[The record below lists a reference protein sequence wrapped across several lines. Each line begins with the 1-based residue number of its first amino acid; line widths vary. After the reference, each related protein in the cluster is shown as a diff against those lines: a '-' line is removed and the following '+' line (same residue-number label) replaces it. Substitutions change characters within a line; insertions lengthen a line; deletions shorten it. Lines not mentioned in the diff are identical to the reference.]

1 PDPRKLNPDIS
12 ENLSRLILVCM
23 EKDRERRYQK
33 AGELL
38 ADLKN
43 IEEGFPLG
51 TKIKPRRE
59 TFATALIRKKLFIP
73 ALIVALAIIALVI
86 WRLLPKAPRRP
97 SIAVL
102 PFVDLSPQ
110 KDQEYFC
117 DGLTGE
123 IIAKLSTLKGIKVI
137 SRTSTM
143 RYKETDKDIKR
154 IGQELDVAKVLE
166 GTILKEADNI
176 RVIVSLVDVEDR
188 SQIWAETYDQK
199 LDQVFAI
206 QSQVSEN
213 IAQAL
218 ERELSNEE
226 IERLQRRPTENMEAY
241 NLCLLGQYYWKKWTV
256 EGAEKARDYYQESI
270 RKDPEYA
277 DAYVGLARIYY
288 QLGSEMGALSPK
300 EASPLAK
307 KAVERALEIDETLG
321 EAHTTLGFIE
331 LYFNWDWQRA
341 EVEFKRGIELSPSS
355 AVAHDDYSLL
365 LAVVGR
371 LGEAIVEAKRSLELD
386 PLLIIANSDLGAW
399 YHASRQYDKSI
410 QQLKKTTE
418 LDPNFLFALWNL
430 GTTYLMKEM
439 FQEAMATQEKAVVL
453 SEGAPIYKSN
463 LGMIYAKAG
472 KKKEAQE
479 ILDELKQISKRRYV
493 PATLIADIYIGLG
506 KNDLALEW
514 LEKAYEQRD
523 IYLIW
528 LKVKPRYDSL
538 RANPRFKTLLKKMDL
553 H

>member
-1 PDPRKLNPDIS
+1 
-12 ENLSRLILVCM
+12 
-23 EKDRERRYQK
+23 
-33 AGELL
+33 
-38 ADLKN
+38 
-43 IEEGFPLG
+43 
-51 TKIKPRRE
+51 
-59 TFATALIRKKLFIP
+59 
-73 ALIVALAIIALVI
+73 
-86 WRLLPKAPRRP
+86 
-97 SIAVL
+97 
-102 PFVDLSPQ
+102 
-110 KDQEYFC
+110 
-117 DGLTGE
+117 
-123 IIAKLSTLKGIKVI
+123 
-137 SRTSTM
+137 M

-188 SQIWAETYDQK
+188 SQIWAETYDQR

-206 QSQVSEN
+206 QSQVAEN

-226 IERLQRRPTENMEAY
+226 IEHLQQRPTENMEAY

-256 EGAEKARDYYQESI
+256 EGAEKARDYYQDAI

-321 EAHTTLGFIE
+321 DAHTILGYIE

-341 EVEFKRGIELSPSS
+341 EVEFKRGIELSPNS
-355 AVAHDDYSLL
+355 AQAHADYSVL
-365 LAVVGR
+365 LAIVGR
-371 LGEAIVEAKRSLELD
+371 LGEAIAEVKRSLELD

-399 YHASRQYDKSI
+399 YYASRQYDKSI

-430 GTTYLMKEM
+430 GNSYLAKEM
-439 FQEAMATQEKAVVL
+439 FQEAMATLEKAVVL
-453 SEGAPIYKSN
+453 SEGDPSLKSN

-479 ILDELKQISKRRYV
+479 ILDELKQLSKRRYV

-523 IYLIW
+523 IYLMW
-528 LKVKPRYDSL
+528 LKFKLRYDSL
-538 RANPRFKTLLKKMDL
+538 RANPRFKTLLKKVGL
-553 H
+553 EK